1 MVVSVLLGLFIFLAF
16 VLGVFVMMQP
26 GKGDMGLGALHS
38 SGQALFGGSGGQ
50 TFFEKLTWVLGVIF
64 MLGALTLTV
73 LHMKEL
79 DTTRI
84 SMPQKQ
90 VAQAPTLPTMPAPPT
105 SAGN

>member
-1 MVVSVLLGLFIFLAF
+1 MVVSLLLGLFIFLSF
-16 VLGVFVMMQP
+16 ILGVFVMLQQ

-50 TFFEKLTWVLGVIF
+50 TFFEKLTWVLGAVF
-64 MLGALTLTV
+64 MLGALSLTV
-73 LHMKEL
+73 LRMQEL

-84 SMPQKQ
+84 SVSQKQ
-90 VAQAPTLPTMPAPPT
+90 TPAAPMPTTPTPPT